1 LPQNK
6 GPFLSDSNFENS
18 NSPFADLRGTSGATN
33 VSRQPQ
39 SAVEYALVEYLTHLY
54 GGGVAPDLSRTLLQI
69 VANRYESASR
79 AAASSEAPTSQPPL
93 CERDILLITYADTIV
108 DKHNPPLQVLKAF
121 ADRHLADYFS
131 GIHILPFYPFS
142 SDDGFAVVDY
152 NSVRADLG
160 SWNDVRALGANFDL
174 MFDLVINHCSREHLW
189 FADFLTGRAP
199 GCDFFIELPA
209 ETVVDS
215 VVRPRN
221 TPLLSEIQTY
231 AGPKHV
237 WTTFSD
243 DQIDL
248 NFENPQ
254 VLCQFV
260 EILFDYINQGARFI
274 RLDAIAFLWKR
285 LGTSCMS
292 LPETHMVVKIM
303 RLLID
308 HSGAPVQLLTETN
321 VPHAENV
328 SYFGQQDEAHMVYQF
343 SLAPLLLYS
352 YLFNDGRYLQSWA
365 TALEQPPEGCA
376 YLNFIASHDGIG
388 LRPLEGLVPADDVN
402 KLINTIHERG
412 GFVTMRTAADGNP
425 KAYEMNISL
434 FSAFGGTATA
444 VPAYVAAHQLL
455 LAFQGVPA
463 LYLRALL
470 ASLNDLTAVERTG
483 RTRTINRGQQ
493 QITDINEHLS
503 DSASVSHNVF
513 KAITAALQ
521 TRRLQ
526 PAFNPGASQHVLPCS
541 ADLFALSRHAPEQT
555 ILVLASFS
563 KVIQTVSLPDFVD
576 LESYNSR
583 QALELLSGTAHQLDQ
598 DLKLAPYQV
607 VWLQLERS

>member
-1 LPQNK
+1 M
-6 GPFLSDSNFENS
+6 SDSNFEN
-18 NSPFADLRGTSGATN
+18 NKSPFADLLGTTNAT
-33 VSRQPQ
+33 RQPQ
-39 SAVEYALVEYLTHLY
+39 SAAEYYLLEYLSHLY
-54 GGGVAPDLSRTLLQI
+54 GGGVAPDISRVLLQI
-69 VANRYESASR
+69 VANRYNPSNEAV
-79 AAASSEAPTSQPPL
+79 ASSAAPTAQRPL
-93 CERDILLITYADTIV
+93 NETDLLLITYADTIV
-108 DKHNPPLQVLKAF
+108 DTQNPPLQVLKEF
-121 ADRHLADYFS
+121 ADGHLSDYFS
-131 GIHILPFYPFS
+131 GIHILPFFPFS

-160 SWNDVRALGANFDL
+160 DWQDVRALGANFDL

-209 ETVVDS
+209 DTAVDS
-215 VVRPRN
+215 VIRPRN

-260 EILFDYINQGARFI
+260 EILFEYINQGARFI

-285 LGTSCMS
+285 LDTPCMS

-303 RLLID
+303 RLLIE

-328 SYFGQQDEAHMVYQF
+328 SYFGQQDEADMVYQF

-388 LRPLEGLVPADDVN
+388 LRPLEGLVPADDIDN
-402 KLINTIHERG
+402 LINTIHERG
-412 GFVTMRTAADGNP
+412 GFVSMRTAADGKP

-444 VPAYVAAHQLL
+444 IPAYVAAHQLL

-483 RTRTINRGQQ
+483 RTRTINRGQLRL
-493 QITDINEHLS
+493 TDINAHLS
-503 DSASVSHNVF
+503 DAASESHTVF
-513 KAITAALQ
+513 GAITAALEI
-521 TRRLQ
+521 RRGQ
-526 PAFNPGASQHVLPCS
+526 PAFSPSAGQQILPCS

-555 ILVLASFS
+555 ILILASFS
-563 KVIQTVSLPDFVD
+563 EVIQTVSLANFID

-583 QALELLSGTAHQLDQ
+583 QALELLSKTTHPLEQALI
-598 DLKLAPYQV
+598 LAPYQV
-607 VWLQLERS
+607 VWLELERG